1 MLIHCLV
8 FFLLKDLRHLIC
20 SEVDPLPAALDSY
33 GKMFAQR
40 VKNHDDVAITQ
51 VWVTFMSR

>member
-1 MLIHCLV
+1 M
-8 FFLLKDLRHLIC
+8 C

-40 VKNHDDVAITQ
+40 VNNSHHGLSDAQARESPQI
-51 VWVTFMSR
+51 WP